1 MTQSEYNQCVDEW
14 SDALYRFALKSLKDT
29 DLAQDIVQDSFEKLW
44 KKHEQIDNSK
54 VKSYLFTIA
63 YHAMVDY
70 WRKQKAGVDIE
81 TVTNEVRY
89 EQNYYSGLKPILDKA
104 LERLSEIQRT
114 VLLLRDYEGYSYEEI
129 GEICNLNAS
138 QVKVYIFRARLSIKN
153 FIGNFNLVV

>member
-104 LERLSEIQRT
+104 LERLSEI
-114 VLLLRDYEGYSYEEI
+114 G
-129 GEICNLNAS
+129 
-138 QVKVYIFRARLSIKN
+138 RAH
-153 FIGNFNLVV
+153 V